1 MLLGME
7 AQELGKLA
15 RLVKIAL
22 GANLAVLVVN
32 LALFYALLVL
42 VVDEP
47 ASVDG
52 VNPLESRE
60 QAQDVTD
67 PRKEMEDFFERTAD
81 MLDRVARKH
90 GANPAEFVPAQLEIE
105 AAIETRT
112 IHSDESQA
120 VLQKLRE
127 GYDYFD
133 MSWPI
138 VMPQR

>member
-1 MLLGME
+1 ME
-7 AQELGKLA
+7 EQELRKLGKM
-15 RLVKIAL
+15 VKLSL
-22 GANLAVLVVN
+22 GLNVVMIGVN
-32 LALFYALLVL
+32 FALFYALLVF
-42 VVDEP
+42 VVNEP
-47 ASVDG
+47 AEVAG
-52 VNPLESRE
+52 VNPLES
-60 QAQDVTD
+60 QADAQDATD
-67 PRKEMEDFFERTAD
+67 PRKELEDFFDRTTD
-81 MLDRVARKH
+81 LLDRMARKH
-90 GANPAEFVPAQLEIE
+90 GANPVEFVPAQLEVE